1 MCGGEGTMAEA
12 EQSVQQGECPATT
25 TPPTSTLLQRRG
37 HRRLVWLV
45 VLLLGGLGGTAA
57 WQRWNLLAIWQRL
70 GMQPVVEQVAPSP
83 PSQATDV
90 AIIHESQLQHLTIE
104 PVREQPLT
112 VARDITGKV
121 SFNEDRLT
129 PVYTPYAGRVLEVLA
144 HKGAAVRV
152 GQPLLVLESPEL
164 VTVQNDLAA
173 ARSDLSKATIG
184 LDAAQVAA
192 ERARHLYTQGAIATK
207 DLQQAETELARAQ
220 DEQRR
225 AQTTL
230 AGMEHRLALFGKKP
244 AEIARLGAQVD
255 SHIIIRAPIAG
266 TIVERKVGLG
276 QYLRADASDALL
288 LIADLSTVWIL
299 ADVYESDLADM
310 RLNAP
315 VEVRVAAYPHL
326 MLPAQIAAIHPTVD
340 PTSRT
345 VRVRCLVQ
353 NTEGLLKPD
362 MFAKITVR
370 SLTPHT
376 VPVVPTSAVLAHG
389 TETVVFVEEA
399 PGRFRQRQV
408 QLGHAMQ
415 DGIVVQRGVQ
425 QGERVVTRGVLL
437 LNTLFQP

>member
-1 MCGGEGTMAEA
+1 MAEA
-12 EQSVQQGECPATT
+12 EQSVQQGECLAPT
-25 TPPTSTLLQRRG
+25 TPPTSTLLRRRG
-37 HRRLVWLV
+37 RRRLAGLV
-45 VLLLGGLGGTAA
+45 ILLLGGLGGTAA

-90 AIIHESQLQHLTIE
+90 AVIHEPQLQQFTIE

-192 ERARHLYTQGAIATK
+192 ERARHLHTQGAIATK
-207 DLQQAETELARAQ
+207 DVQQAETDLARAQ

-415 DGIVVQRGVQ
+415 DGIVVQGGVQ

-437 LNTLFQP
+437 LNTLLQP